1 MSQNQQQ
8 NNSIEAMKLM
18 NKTQPNFI
26 PLIDNR
32 QPVQLPKINRLSV
45 GGG

>member
-26 PLIDNR
+26 PLVDNR